1 MRQRSLVRKFCMEN
15 APLLGSNF
23 PIPLH
28 TCFAGSVVWQIP
40 SPRLHV
46 AGGWGPPARQT
57 ASWSQKLGFPHISI
71 FQCCKVEKMYAQ
83 IQTKITHMI
92 CKSILPKLDH
102 TSDGKIAHEF
112 RFYRRLVRHVLKQA
126 QWLPFD
132 IADLEVSK
140 GKYNM
145 QIIILWYVIAMGNCH
160 ACDC

>member
-1 MRQRSLVRKFCMEN
+1 MHRCSAPIFQFLCTRVLQALLSDKFLHQGSMSLVAGDHPQGKQQAEAKNLDFRTFQFFSVARWRKCMHKFKRKSRIWYANLFCRSWTT
-15 APLLGSNF
+15 PLMAKS
-23 PIPLH
+23 
-28 TCFAGSVVWQIP
+28 
-40 SPRLHV
+40 
-46 AGGWGPPARQT
+46 
-57 ASWSQKLGFPHISI
+57 HI
-71 FQCCKVEKMYAQ
+71 Q
-83 IQTKITHMI
+83 
-92 CKSILPKLDH
+92 
-102 TSDGKIAHEF
+102 F